1 MPVRVLVADDNLDVH
16 ELVNDILLINF
27 KDVTVDRALDV
38 DGLRVRLGSAQPP
51 YDLVITASNLAGGSR
66 DALVSILRSEF
77 PGYLGK
83 VVILEDV
90 LGRTSADPDTA
101 KIPILRKPFSLDD
114 FGDCI
119 RKICPP

>member
-38 DGLRVRLGSAQPP
+38 DGLRARLGSAQPP
-51 YDLVITASNLAGGSR
+51 YNLVIAASNLAGSAG
-66 DALVSILRSEF
+66 DALVSILSSEF
-77 PGYLGK
+77 PGYLDK

-90 LGRTSADPDTA
+90 LGRTSAGA
-101 KIPILRKPFSLDD
+101 AAAIIPILKKPFSLDD

-119 RKICPP
+119 RRICPP